1 MNERSFAPTAADL
14 EAEFTFEIGRPRGRR
29 PVRPPRCPPFPRPL
43 VRNPGGADLRH
54 EIMELEGHL
63 SPAQTEPQKT
73 GVAFAP
79 LPPPGSYWPVRTS
92 HPQARLV
99 SYRSAAG
106 KVVGWPGRVFTAGRK
121 GKRNGV
127 ITARNHA
134 GVDLFA
140 YRGDAVIACE
150 NGTVIDFKSF
160 LKAQSGQ
167 HTYNILVE
175 HSGVVVNYGEVR
187 PDSFTRTGLKVGS
200 SVRAGQVI
208 GYVSDTRMLHFETY
222 TRGSKSTYR
231 WWKGDNPPQ
240 RLLDPTR
247 YLLHLAK
254 HGASAPR
261 ASTPAT
267 APKAPPPRVQRET
280 SPIQGATSLVV
291 GEERTPP
298 ALTRIVKVPLCA
310 VSTPEWR
317 QWSAVYFPPA
327 VDRNSRTID
336 VILYLHGYRTEHPGS
351 RKSILDYL
359 KHKYWPLR
367 EHLAASGKAAV
378 LIAPT
383 LGPRLQPDGLREPG
397 GLDRYLDAT
406 LAATASYWSSGVA
419 PAIRN
424 IVLAGHS
431 AAGVPMRVLARS
443 GNRYAA
449 LIKEVW
455 GFDCTYSSTGNVDS
469 TGWAAWARAHPQSQL
484 FIYYLRGGPTQDQA
498 LKLRK
503 LALRNVS
510 VIESNAK
517 THFWVPIQHWGKRLA
532 ESPYLRP

>member
-1 MNERSFAPTAADL
+1 MNERRFDPTAADF
-14 EAEFTFEIGRPRGRR
+14 EAEFTFETGRP
-29 PVRPPRCPPFPRPL
+29 PEPKK
-43 VRNPGGADLRH
+43 
-54 EIMELEGHL
+54 
-63 SPAQTEPQKT
+63 TE
-73 GVAFAP
+73 VAFAP

-99 SYRSAAG
+99 SYRSATG
-106 KVVGWPGRVFTAGRK
+106 KLVGRPGRVFKAGRK

-134 GVDLFA
+134 GIDLFA
-140 YRGDAVIACE
+140 FRGDAVIACE
-150 NGTVIDFKSF
+150 NGTVIDFRFFYNAK
-160 LKAQSGQ
+160 SGQ
-167 HTYNILVE
+167 RAYKILIE
-175 HSGVVVNYGEVR
+175 HSGVVVNYGEIR

-208 GYVSDTRMLHFETY
+208 GYVSDTGMLHFETY
-222 TRGSKSTYR
+222 TRGSRSTYQ
-231 WWKGDNPPQ
+231 WWQGDNPPP

-247 YLLHLAK
+247 YLLYLAR

-261 ASTPAT
+261 ASTPAPAALRPT
-267 APKAPPPRVQRET
+267 PVQNEA
-280 SPIQGATSLVV
+280 SPIIQGATSPVV

-298 ALTRIVKVPLCA
+298 ALTRIVKVPLRA

-336 VILYLHGYRTEHPGS
+336 VILYLHGFRTSAPGE
-351 RKSILDYL
+351 RASIWEYL

-383 LGPRLQPDGLREPG
+383 LGPKSEADGLLKSG
-397 GLDRYLDAT
+397 GLDRYLDAA

-431 AAGVPMRVLARS
+431 GAGVPMRVLATS

-455 GFDCTYSSTGNVDS
+455 GFDSTYSIAGNADS
-469 TGWAAWARAHPQSQL
+469 NGWAAWARAHPQSRL
-484 FIYYLRGGPTQDQA
+484 FIYYLRNPSPKSTQPQA
-498 LKLRK
+498 LRLRK
-503 LALRNVS
+503 LALPNVS
-510 VIESNAK
+510 VIASNAK
-517 THFWVPIQHWGKRLA
+517 GHYWVPIQHWGERLA
-532 ESPYLRP
+532 GSPYLRR